1 MDAEGGNAMGDVAAR
16 AVYDALARLDIAYEV
31 HEHPPVFTVEEALVQ
46 WASIYAAHCKNLF
59 LRNKKGTRHYLVVAL
74 HTTPVDLRGLAARV
88 GDDRLSF
95 GSADRLA
102 RYLGLTPGAVSPF
115 GLLNDTAHHV
125 RVIVDASLRQASRIG
140 LHPNVNTATIVV
152 SERDF
157 EGFLDRTGNPVQF
170 LAL

>member
-1 MDAEGGNAMGDVAAR
+1 MDAERGNVMDDVAAR
-16 AVYDALARLDIAYEV
+16 AVYDALARLGIPYDVY
-31 HEHPPVFTVEEALVQ
+31 EHPPVFTVEEALVQ
-46 WASIYAAHCKNLF
+46 WASIDAAHCKNLF

-74 HTTPVDLRGLAARV
+74 HTTPVDLRTLAARV

-102 RYLGLTPGAVSPF
+102 RYLGLTPGSVSPF

-140 LHPNVNTATIVV
+140 VHPNVNTATIVL
-152 SERDF
+152 SERDL
-157 EGFLDRTGNPVQF
+157 ERFLDWTGNPVQF

>member
-1 MDAEGGNAMGDVAAR
+1 MDTERGSAMDDAAAR
-16 AVYDALARLDIAYEV
+16 AVYDALARLDIEYEL

-46 WASIYAAHCKNLF
+46 WASIDAAHCKNLF
-59 LRNKKGTRHYLVVAL
+59 LRNKKGTRHYLVVAQ
-74 HTTPVDLRGLAARV
+74 HSTPVDLRALAARI

-125 RVIVDASLRQASRIG
+125 RVIVDASLREAPRIG
-140 LHPNVNTATIVV
+140 VHPNVNTATIVV

-157 EGFLDRTGNPVQF
+157 ERFLDWIGNPVQF
-170 LAL
+170 LTL